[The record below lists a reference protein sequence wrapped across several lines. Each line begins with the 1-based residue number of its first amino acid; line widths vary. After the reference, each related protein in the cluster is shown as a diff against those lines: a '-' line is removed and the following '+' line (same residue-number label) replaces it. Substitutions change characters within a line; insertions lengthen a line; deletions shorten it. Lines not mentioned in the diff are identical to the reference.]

1 MSYIVRQQ
9 CKRSLLWFLLAYRAV
24 VLSRVNSTSIK
35 RRGCQ
40 RRTQCPHLFTDQ
52 KQILHLFHVLI
63 YLRGSR
69 GSRAGEFVWFWEL
82 LLPVSSLPT
91 PPSVLPSSQ
100 NVALLPFIIIHPCTI
115 ISEDAT
121 VRDFCLCPRCILSVA
136 RRAYYTHRTQDSSD
150 PRHFGTSAEVVP
162 RCLYTSAPR
171 HVDTKTVRSLW
182 RDSSERAAGQF
193 GTLVRSVFWTLRYL
207 WRNVQTLQTH
217 LNSAEVSQCRSVL
230 GPKCPVTARHLA
242 DTVGYFIFRWDQSL

>member
-63 YLRGSR
+63 YLR

-136 RRAYYTHRTQDSSD
+136 RRAYGHIGPKIVRTRDTLAPVPKWCRGVCTLRHQGMLTPRQFGPYGETVQNVGWTVRYLGLKCLLETSILVAKCPDTSD
-150 PRHFGTSAEVVP
+150 PPE
-162 RCLYTSAPR
+162 
-171 HVDTKTVRSLW
+171 
-182 RDSSERAAGQF
+182 
-193 GTLVRSVFWTLRYL
+193 
-207 WRNVQTLQTH
+207 
-217 LNSAEVSQCRSVL
+217 QCRSVSVPICL
-230 GPKCPVTARHLA
+230 RSEVSGYRQMFGRHSGLL
-242 DTVGYFIFRWDQSL
+242 YLSLRPES